1 VEIVKRILVIDD
13 EPDVG
18 RLIAAAADG
27 MGFQCMHTTDPAA
40 FLREIQSLTTL
51 VFLDLM
57 MPQIDVI
64 ELLRL
69 LAQQQCKVPIV
80 LMSGVGNRILETA
93 EQFATSL
100 GLCIAGHLNKPFRLR
115 ELQEIVGRN
124 VKPQPLTVAAK
135 TIRPEIPDGDL
146 RQAVERDEFV
156 VFYQPQIDL
165 ATGAVEGLEALVRW
179 QHPKRG
185 LIFPDQFISRA
196 GELGLIDQLGWI
208 VFEHGIRELAQFA
221 DGMGTRLNL
230 SLNVSADSLQDLH
243 FPEKLLALL
252 GRHGISPDRITV
264 EITESVVIEE
274 LSNALDVL
282 TRLRLKGVLLS
293 IDDFGTGFAMMRQL
307 RNVPATEL
315 KIDKSLVQNIHRGN
329 GDRIVVQKIIEIGH
343 ELGLK
348 VVGEGVETEEQ
359 LSFLASN
366 RCDCLQ
372 GYLYSRPIP
381 AQQITKWLV
390 QYRSQL
396 AEQAVEVQCT

>member
-1 VEIVKRILVIDD
+1 
-13 EPDVG
+13 
-18 RLIAAAADG
+18 
-27 MGFQCMHTTDPAA
+27 
-40 FLREIQSLTTL
+40 
-51 VFLDLM
+51 
-57 MPQIDVI
+57 
-64 ELLRL
+64 
-69 LAQQQCKVPIV
+69 
-80 LMSGVGNRILETA
+80 
-93 EQFATSL
+93 
-100 GLCIAGHLNKPFRLR
+100 
-115 ELQEIVGRN
+115 
-124 VKPQPLTVAAK
+124 
-135 TIRPEIPDGDL
+135 
-146 RQAVERDEFV
+146 
-156 VFYQPQIDL
+156 
-165 ATGAVEGLEALVRW
+165 
-179 QHPKRG
+179 
-185 LIFPDQFISRA
+185 
-196 GELGLIDQLGWI
+196 
-208 VFEHGIRELAQFA
+208 
-221 DGMGTRLNL
+221 
-230 SLNVSADSLQDLH
+230 VSADSLQDLH